1 MVAVNVGGDL
11 DHAFRDFRRDIPG
24 KGFALQQGKQ
34 VGAGG
39 NQVEVAQTD
48 QLQFQLDAQTERV
61 RLFEG
66 L

>member
-1 MVAVNVGGDL
+1 MFAVNVSGYL

-34 VGAGG
+34 VGARR
-39 NQVEVAQTD
+39 NQVEVAQAD
-48 QLQFQLDAQTERV
+48 QLQFQFDAQSERF
-61 RLFEG
+61 RLFED